1 MGELAIRKP
10 ANDAEARAFTRAV
23 LNDIRA
29 LDALIARGGVETG
42 VTRIGA
48 EQEMYLVDVDCRPAP
63 CAEAVLGR
71 LGDRRFTTELA
82 RFNLEANFD
91 PHLFE
96 GRFLEQLHADLDG
109 ALAKVSRVAAGLGAR
124 VLLTGILPT
133 LRVEDLGIANLTP
146 ELRYQY
152 LNEALFRGRDAITV
166 VIDGIDNYQ
175 GSYDSVVLEGANTSL
190 QLHLQVDPAAGAR
203 LYNLMQLITAPLL
216 AAATNSPVLLGRRL
230 WHETRIAV
238 FERSLDERSGSQLAR
253 GSPTRVFF
261 GDTWLKDSL
270 VDLFRD
276 NVARFPVLLTRD
288 LDEDSGAIVAAG
300 RVPKLAA
307 LALHNGTVWRWNR
320 PCYGVAGGV
329 AHLRIENRVLP
340 AGPSVIDEVAN
351 AALFYGMM
359 AALPD
364 SYGNVA
370 ERLPF
375 EDAKANFL
383 AAARLGLAA
392 EFGWLD
398 GRRVDANALLR
409 DELLPAARDGLA
421 RVGVPEPLIDRYI
434 GVVEARVASGQT
446 GSSWLLETFRAHR
459 DREPAAVWRDAVCA
473 MLAQQQA
480 GRPVHEWGIALA
492 QVGSTRTEPTVGS
505 IMTTD
510 LFTLRPD
517 DLVDLATS
525 VMEWKHIRHIPV
537 ESDRGELLGLL
548 TARDLLRATRNV
560 EDAAEQ
566 DAVRALMRTDFVQV
580 RPETGLRAALAEI
593 LESDHGCL
601 MVVSRGKLIGIVTER
616 DLLRA
621 AADTPTWG
629 SETRLTEASHEG
641 DAS

>member
-1 MGELAIRKP
+1 MGEFAIRKP
-10 ANDAEARAFTRAV
+10 ADEAEVRVFTRAV

-29 LDALIARGGVETG
+29 LSALIDRGGVETG
-42 VTRIGA
+42 VTRVGA
-48 EQEMYLVDVDCRPAP
+48 EQEMYLVGADYRPAP
-63 CAEAVLGR
+63 CAEAVLAR
-71 LGDRRFTTELA
+71 LDDRRFTTELA

-91 PHLFE
+91 PHRFE
-96 GRFLEQLHADLDG
+96 GRFLERLQADLDG
-109 ALAKVSRVAAGLGAR
+109 ALTKVSRVAAGLGAR

-133 LRVEDLGIANLTP
+133 LRVEDLGITNLTP
-146 ELRYQY
+146 ALRYQY
-152 LNEALFRGRDAITV
+152 LNEALFRGRDAVTV
-166 VIDGIDNYQ
+166 VIDGIDNYE

-190 QLHLQVDPAAGAR
+190 QLHLQVDPARGAQ

-238 FERSLDERSGSQLAR
+238 FERALDERSGSQLAR

-261 GDTWLKDSL
+261 GDAWLKDSL
-270 VDLFRD
+270 LEVFRD

-288 LDEDSGAIVAAG
+288 LDEDSAAVVADG
-300 RVPKLAA
+300 RAPKLAA

-320 PCYGVAGGV
+320 PCYGVADGV

-340 AGPSVIDEVAN
+340 AGPSVIDEVGN

-359 AALPD
+359 ASLPKI
-364 SYGNVA
+364 YGNVA

-375 EDAKANFL
+375 VDAKVNFL

-398 GRRVDANALLR
+398 GRRIGAKALLC

-421 RVGVPEPLIDRYI
+421 AVGVPASLIDRYI
-434 GVVEARVASGQT
+434 GVVEARVRSGQT

-459 DREPAAVWRDAVCA
+459 ERAPAQIWRDAVAA
-473 MLAQQQA
+473 MLGQQA
-480 GRPVHEWGIALA
+480 TGRPVHEWELA
-492 QVGSTRTEPTVGS
+492 PQLAAGSGTEPTIGS

-517 DLVDLATS
+517 DLVDLASS
-525 VMEWKHIRHIPV
+525 VMEWKHVRHIPV
-537 ESDRGELLGLL
+537 ESERGELVGLL
-548 TARDLLRATRNV
+548 TVRDVLRARDAGNP
-560 EDAAEQ
+560 AEQ
-566 DAVRALMRTDFVQV
+566 DAVKTLMRTDFVQV
-580 RPETGLRAALAEI
+580 DPELGLMAALRQI

-601 MVVSRGKLIGIVTER
+601 MVVSRGKLVGIVTER
-616 DLLRA
+616 DLLRG
-621 AADTPTWG
+621 AADALAQRPDG
-629 SETRLTEASHEG
+629 AG
-641 DAS
+641 